1 MRIVFCLV
9 FLSISTLLFAQKT
22 KVPFTGVRYFEL
34 DKGSSGSGTPYY
46 YIDIL
51 KNGDV
56 IFGYQ
61 QVNKADGT
69 ITAERV
75 NVGKYRKGVY
85 KVQFQKF

>member
-1 MRIVFCLV
+1 MFGIPQYLYSIVCTENK
-9 FLSISTLLFAQKT
+9 STLYGSTL
-22 KVPFTGVRYFEL
+22 FEL
-34 DKGSSGSGTPYY
+34 DKGSSDSGTPYY

-61 QVNKADGT
+61 QVNKADST